1 MPKLYVIS
9 DVHGYFDLMKKAL
22 DEAGFDPN
30 NEEHHLVVCGDC
42 FDRGD
47 QPVEVM
53 RYLIR
58 LPRKTLIFGNHEELF
73 RDCCSRGYAYSHD
86 YSNGTFDTIC
96 ELGGAGEGLPFDECC
111 IRAENRTRHFLDQF
125 VNYLETEHYIFVH
138 SWIPLTRKDDFPA
151 WYTKD
156 RIFEYNPDW
165 RNASDEEW
173 ESATWGNPF
182 DLAARGLNQTGKIIV
197 FGHFHTS
204 WPRCHYEGK
213 PEWGS
218 GADFSPYYGKN
229 YIAIDACTA
238 YSGRVNVLVLEDDL
252 LEE

>member
-1 MPKLYVIS
+1 MPKLFVIS
-9 DVHGYFDLMKKAL
+9 DVHGYFDEMKKAL

-30 NEEHHLVVCGDC
+30 NEQHHLVVCGDC

-53 RYLIR
+53 RYLVR
-58 LPRKTLIFGNHEELF
+58 LPKKTLIFGNHEELF
-73 RDCCSRGYAYSHD
+73 KDCCSRGYAYSHD

-151 WYTKD
+151 WYTKN
-156 RIFEYNPDW
+156 RCFEYNPDW
-165 RNASDEEW
+165 RSASDEEW
-173 ESATWGNPF
+173 RAVAWGNPF
-182 DLAARGLNQTGKIIV
+182 DMAAHGFNQTGKIIV
-197 FGHFHTS
+197 FGHWHCSTG
-204 WPRCHYEGK
+204 WAQAEGRSEFGPDAK
-213 PEWGS
+213 F
-218 GADFSPYYGKN
+218 DPYFGN
-229 YIAIDACTA
+229 TFISIDACTA
-238 YSGRVNVLVLEDDL
+238 HSGRVNVLILEDSF